1 MLTHRFRH
9 SVRFA
14 WLVIV
19 RYWSLT
25 RSLPLYR
32 ATTTRSFCF
41 RAICSNIFFAMAS
54 WQHSS
59 EHGQRCTFLMYL
71 YDACAYACVHHQF
84 TKKTVQKSMEP
95 QWFYDAFDDAT
106 ASFELNAAAI
116 WSMTMRLFE
125 LDWKCFDAIDWV
137 SWFCF
142 AINPIDC
149 PQLQRNCC
157 SELIQYNLCVFII
170 HVLWFKSRT
179 ERQSNNS
186 TSESNAA
193 EDEKKSTLIFF
204 LYKRQKMKTGKT
216 ITIIPWIQQ
225 QTCSKLIKTKQI
237 DTFLHEIK
245 LQIDWY
251 THTNTR
257 IHNNSNKK
265 NRGNLPVLS
274 WITISNEML

>member
-19 RYWSLT
+19 RYWSLA
-25 RSLPLYR
+25 RSALSTAPPPPPF
-32 ATTTRSFCF
+32 AAICF
-41 RAICSNIFFAMAS
+41 RAICSYIFRIGFMAAHFKT
-54 WQHSS
+54 WP
-59 EHGQRCTFLMYL
+59 TL
-71 YDACAYACVHHQF
+71 YISHVLVWCMCNVHVCIINSQ
-84 TKKTVQKSMEP
+84 KTVQKSMEP

-157 SELIQYNLCVFII
+157 SELIQYNLCAFII

-193 EDEKKSTLIFF
+193 REEKKIASKFF
-204 LYKRQKMKTGKT
+204 FYKRQKMKN
-216 ITIIPWIQQ
+216 
-225 QTCSKLIKTKQI
+225 
-237 DTFLHEIK
+237 DNN
-245 LQIDWY
+245 
-251 THTNTR
+251 NTLD
-257 IHNNSNKK
+257 S
-265 NRGNLPVLS
+265 
-274 WITISNEML
+274 TTDMLEAYQN